1 MVATDPPACPST
13 AVSTLRASTVTS
25 WPMPSPGMTASL
37 QGVRH
42 GQEGIGAPLPPVR
55 HAVTPSHQLD
65 TSPSGGTVR
74 VVPRSDDRARPGP
87 YAEAVPR
94 EPGQNVFDRVV
105 GWTRANSLLIDTL
118 VALTLTGVSW
128 LGTLADAW
136 PIAPAFLVSAAM
148 CLPLALRRRRPEVS
162 GAIVA
167 CSGLAQVLLPG
178 PVYGNVAV
186 LASIYA
192 LAAYARP
199 WASRGGLVLGLAGA
213 VICAVRFFSTSG
225 IVEVVLLSVFI
236 AFMVLASWALGSLR
250 RASRQNELAL
260 VERARLL
267 EVERENESRLAATAE
282 RQRIA
287 REMHDVV
294 AHSLSVIIA
303 QADGGRYA
311 AGADPA
317 VAVRVLETISGT
329 GRQALTD
336 MRNLLGVLRQG
347 PGDER
352 APQPDARAIP
362 DLVAQVRGSG
372 LEVGEEVVGQPR
384 ELPAAIGLAAY
395 RIVQESLTN
404 VLKHAGPRARVRV
417 QVRWDPDALRLAVDD
432 DGRGAASMV
441 QPGAGG
447 QGLLGM
453 TERAR
458 LHGGS
463 VTSGPRTGGGFSV
476 RATLPYSS

>member
-1 MVATDPPACPST
+1 MRTPG
-13 AVSTLRASTVTS
+13 ASTRGRTR
-25 WPMPSPGMTASL
+25 AL
-37 QGVRH
+37 
-42 GQEGIGAPLPPVR
+42 
-55 HAVTPSHQLD
+55 
-65 TSPSGGTVR
+65 
-74 VVPRSDDRARPGP
+74 PRSSRGPTTAAGTPP
-87 YAEAVPR
+87 YAEAVSR
-94 EPGQNVFDRVV
+94 EPGPNVFDRVV
-105 GWTRANSLLIDTL
+105 GWTRANDLLLD
-118 VALTLTGVSW
+118 ALGAL
-128 LGTLADAW
+128 LLAGLAGL
-136 PIAPAFLVSAAM
+136 FSAADSVGGGLFAGFVGLAM
-148 CLPLALRRRRPEVS
+148 CLPLAVRRRFPEVS
-162 GAIVA
+162 GGLVA
-167 CSGLAQVLLPG
+167 FFGLVQVLAPS
-178 PVYGNVAV
+178 PSFGNVAV
-186 LASIYA
+186 LIAVYS
-192 LAAYARP
+192 LAAYARR
-199 WASRGGLVLGLAGA
+199 WASLGGLALGLFGGPVCALRFFNVAGPASVVVGA
-213 VICAVRFFSTSG
+213 VFIG
-225 IVEVVLLSVFI
+225 LVVV
-236 AFMVLASWALGSLR
+236 VSWALGSLR

-311 AGADPA
+311 ASADPA

-352 APQPDARAIP
+352 APQPDARMIP
-362 DLVAQVRGSG
+362 DLVEQVRASG
-372 LEVGEEVVGQPR
+372 LEVDAEVVGGPR
-384 ELPAAIGLAAY
+384 DLPPAIGLAAY

-404 VLKHAGPRARVRV
+404 VLKHAGPRARTRV
-417 QVRWDPDALRLAVDD
+417 QVRWDDDALRLAVED

-441 QPGAGG
+441 QPGPGG

-453 TERAR
+453 SERAR

-476 RATLPYSS
+476 RATLPYSSRRERP